1 MATWGGVS
9 TVCPLT
15 KNCHCKVPRRLAIDG
30 RRQGPRGE
38 TVVKARDGKITLT
51 LKGDDQKHSKD
62 AKSTLD
68 DKNAKLEELKEGV
81 L

>member
-1 MATWGGVS
+1 M
-9 TVCPLT
+9 
-15 KNCHCKVPRRLAIDG
+15 RLALDG

-38 TVVKARDGKITLT
+38 TVVKAPDGKITLT
-51 LKGDDQKHSKD
+51 LKGDDQKHTKD
-62 AKSTLD
+62 AKITLD